1 MSRLRESED
10 EAALFRRRAL
20 VAGVA
25 VALGV
30 LVLMAHYFRLQV
42 VDHAQYQARSEQNR
56 LKVRPLPPTR
66 GLIFDREG
74 RLLADNQLAWRLQV
88 IPERAGDV
96 AVALEA
102 LRPVIGLDD
111 ADIARYTEERQ
122 RHRAFQSVPV
132 KLRLGEAELTRFAL
146 EQHRF
151 PGFEVVPYPLRT
163 YPMGPALAHIL
174 GYVGRIS
181 SEDEARIAEKREL
194 REAYRG
200 TSHIGKD
207 GIELVYE
214 DQLHGRVGREIVE
227 TNALGRALRTV
238 ERQPPVPG
246 LDLYLS
252 VDARLQ
258 LAAIEAFGNETGAAV
273 AIDPRNG
280 EVLALVSLP
289 AYDPNLFVG
298 GISFRDYNALN
309 TDPERPLFNRA
320 LRGGYAPGSTLK
332 PFVALA
338 GLEYGLRTP
347 ATRVPSTGAF
357 TIPGSTQRIRDWK
370 VGGHGMIDLRE
381 SLAQSVNTY
390 YLSLALDLGIDRF
403 HDYLTRFGFGQPTGI
418 DLNAEAVGVLPSRD
432 WKRARFN
439 QAWFPGETALVGIG
453 QGYNVVTPLQ
463 LAHATAILAAGGT
476 VHAPRLLRSTRA
488 AHDAALQPAPRPAPQ
503 AGVVMNP
510 AHLQA
515 ITEGLVAVLH
525 GPTGTARAV
534 GQGSPYQVAGKTG
547 TAQTFGLRGGTYR
560 ESEVSRKLRHMALF
574 MGYAPAE
581 APTIAIAVVVEHGGS
596 GSRAAAPVA
605 KRILDAWLLP
615 PGTPSTVGDAVLG
628 LPPAEAQPPDQ
639 TEESA
644 EADPEAGDIDAT
656 DGNEDAADTSEPV
669 DPTDTEARDAD
680 AAAEA
685 ESGPP

>member
-10 EAALFRRRAL
+10 EAELFRRRAVL
-20 VAGVA
+20 AGVA

-30 LVLMAHYFRLQV
+30 LLLLVHYFRLQV

-88 IPERAGDV
+88 IPERADDV
-96 AVALEA
+96 GAALAA
-102 LRPVIGLDD
+102 LRPIIGLDD
-111 ADIARYTEERQ
+111 NDIARYTEERQ

-163 YPMGPALAHIL
+163 YPMGPAMAHIL

-181 SEDEARIAEKREL
+181 TDDEAKMDREQ
-194 REAYRG
+194 RAAYRG
-200 TSHIGKD
+200 TTHIGKD
-207 GIELVYE
+207 GIELHYE
-214 DQLHGRVGREIVE
+214 PQLHGQMGRETVEINAVGR
-227 TNALGRALRTV
+227 LLRTV
-238 ERQPPVPG
+238 DRSPPQPG

-252 VDARLQ
+252 IDARLQ
-258 LAAIEAFGNETGAAV
+258 LAAIEAFGSESGAAV

-298 GISFRDYNALN
+298 GISFGDYNALN

-338 GLEYGLRTP
+338 GLEYGVRT
-347 ATRVPSTGAF
+347 ASTRVPSTGAF

-370 VGGHGMIDLRE
+370 AGGHGMIDLRE

-390 YLSLALDLGIDRF
+390 YLSLALDLGIDRV
-403 HDYLTRFGFGQPTGI
+403 HNYLTRFGFGQPTGI
-418 DLNAEAVGVLPSRD
+418 DLNAEAIGVLPSRD

-453 QGYNVVTPLQ
+453 QGYSVVTPLQ

-476 VHAPRLLRSTRA
+476 AHPPRLLMSTRA
-488 AHDAALQPAPRPAPQ
+488 AHDAAPQPASRPPAQ
-503 AGVVMNP
+503 TGVVQNP
-510 AHLQA
+510 ALLPA
-515 ITEGLVAVLH
+515 ISDGLVAVLH

-534 GQGSPYQVAGKTG
+534 GRGSPYQIAGKTG
-547 TAQTFGLRGGTYR
+547 TAQTFGLRGSTYR

-581 APTIAIAVVVEHGGS
+581 APTIAVAVVVEHGGS

-615 PGTPSTVGDAVLG
+615 PGAPSTVNDDALDVVTAAEQ
-628 LPPAEAQPPDQ
+628 PASDTDESVDTQPAADDGHDNTSDTP
-639 TEESA
+639 ESA
-644 EADPEAGDIDAT
+644 EP
-656 DGNEDAADTSEPV
+656 ADTG
-669 DPTDTEARDAD
+669 RRNAD
-680 AAAEA
+680 STPETATA
-685 ESGPP
+685 P

>member
-1 MSRLRESED
+1 MSRLRESEN
-10 EAALFRRRAL
+10 EAALFRRRAA

-30 LVLMAHYFRLQV
+30 LLLLAHYFRLQV

-96 AVALEA
+96 AAALEA
-102 LRPVIGLDD
+102 LRPIIGLDD
-111 ADIARYTEERQ
+111 SDIVRYTEERQ

-163 YPMGPALAHIL
+163 YPMGPAMAHVL

-181 SEDEARIAEKREL
+181 TDDEAKMDREQ
-194 REAYRG
+194 RAAYRG
-200 TSHIGKD
+200 TTHIGKD
-207 GIELVYE
+207 GIELYYE
-214 DQLHGRVGREIVE
+214 PQLHGRMGRETVE
-227 TNALGRALRTV
+227 TNAVGRLLRTV
-238 ERQPPVPG
+238 DRSPPVPG

-252 VDARLQ
+252 IDARLQ
-258 LAAIEAFGNETGAAV
+258 LAAIEAFGNESGAAV

-298 GISFRDYNALN
+298 GISFRDYHALN

-332 PFVALA
+332 PFIALA
-338 GLEYGLRTP
+338 GLEYGLRN
-347 ATRVPSTGAF
+347 ASTRVSSTGAF

-370 VGGHGMIDLRE
+370 IGGHGMVDLRE

-390 YLSLALDLGIDRF
+390 YLSLALELGIDRI
-403 HDYLTRFGFGQPTGI
+403 HAYLSGFGFGQPTGI
-418 DLNAEAVGVLPSRD
+418 DLNAEAAGVLPSRD

-476 VHAPRLLRSTRA
+476 VHPPRLLRSTRA
-488 AHDAALQPAPRPAPQ
+488 AHDAAPQPAPKPPART
-503 AGVVMNP
+503 AAVRNP
-510 AHLQA
+510 ALLPA
-515 ITEGLVAVLH
+515 ITDGLVAVLH

-534 GQGSPYQVAGKTG
+534 GQGSPYRVAGKTG

-615 PGTPSTVGDAVLG
+615 PGTPSTVADDTLDLAPVEEQ
-628 LPPAEAQPPDQ
+628 PAD
-639 TEESA
+639 
-644 EADPEAGDIDAT
+644 EADPADA
-656 DGNEDAADTSEPV
+656 EPAADDGGAA
-669 DPTDTEARDAD
+669 DPADRTASDTATETL
-680 AAAEA
+680 
-685 ESGPP
+685 P

>member
-1 MSRLRESED
+1 MSRLRESEN
-10 EAALFRRRAL
+10 EAALFRRRAA

-30 LVLMAHYFRLQV
+30 LLLLAHYFRLQV

-96 AVALEA
+96 AAALEA
-102 LRPVIGLDD
+102 LRPIIGLDD
-111 ADIARYTEERQ
+111 SDIARYTEERQ

-163 YPMGPALAHIL
+163 YPMGPAMAHVL

-181 SEDEARIAEKREL
+181 TDDEAKMDREQ
-194 REAYRG
+194 RAAYRG
-200 TSHIGKD
+200 TTHIGKD
-207 GIELVYE
+207 GIELYYE
-214 DQLHGRVGREIVE
+214 PQLHGRMGRETVE
-227 TNALGRALRTV
+227 TNAVGRLLRTV
-238 ERQPPVPG
+238 DRSPPVPG

-252 VDARLQ
+252 IDARLQ
-258 LAAIEAFGNETGAAV
+258 LAAIEAFGNESGAAV

-298 GISFRDYNALN
+298 GISFRDYHALN

-332 PFVALA
+332 PFIALA
-338 GLEYGLRTP
+338 GLEYGLRN
-347 ATRVPSTGAF
+347 ASTRVSSTGAF

-370 VGGHGMIDLRE
+370 IGGHGMVDLRE

-390 YLSLALDLGIDRF
+390 YLSLALELGIDRI
-403 HDYLTRFGFGQPTGI
+403 HAYLSGFGFGQPTGI
-418 DLNAEAVGVLPSRD
+418 DLNAEAAGVLPSRD

-476 VHAPRLLRSTRA
+476 VHPPRLLRSTRA
-488 AHDAALQPAPRPAPQ
+488 AHDAAPQPAPKPPART
-503 AGVVMNP
+503 AAVRNP
-510 AHLQA
+510 ALLPA
-515 ITEGLVAVLH
+515 ITDGLVAVLH

-534 GQGSPYQVAGKTG
+534 GQGSPYRVAGKTG

-615 PGTPSTVGDAVLG
+615 PGTPSTVADDTLDLAPVEEQ
-628 LPPAEAQPPDQ
+628 PAD
-639 TEESA
+639 
-644 EADPEAGDIDAT
+644 EADPADA
-656 DGNEDAADTSEPV
+656 EPAADDGGAA
-669 DPTDTEARDAD
+669 DPADRTASDTATETL
-680 AAAEA
+680 
-685 ESGPP
+685 P

>member
-1 MSRLRESED
+1 MSRDRLRESED

-20 VAGVA
+20 VAGLA

-30 LVLMAHYFRLQV
+30 LVLLAHYFRLQV

-88 IPERAGDV
+88 VPERAGDV
-96 AVALEA
+96 AAALEA
-102 LRPVIGLDD
+102 LRPIIGLDD
-111 ADIARYTEERQ
+111 TDVERYIEERK

-181 SEDEARIAEKREL
+181 SEDEARIAERREL

-200 TSHIGKD
+200 TTHIGKD

-214 DQLHGRVGREIVE
+214 TQLHGRVGREIVE
-227 TNALGRALRTV
+227 TNALGRVLRTV
-238 ERQPPVPG
+238 EREPPVPG

-252 VDARLQ
+252 IDARLQ
-258 LAAIEAFGNETGAAV
+258 LAAIEAFGNESGAAV

-338 GLEYGLRTP
+338 GLEYGLRE
-347 ATRVPSTGAF
+347 ASTRIPSTGAF

-370 VGGHGMIDLRE
+370 VGGHGMVDLRE

-390 YLSLALDLGIDRF
+390 YLSLALDLGIDRL
-403 HDYLTRFGFGQPTGI
+403 HDYLSRFGFGQPTGI

-476 VHAPRLLRSTRA
+476 AHAPRLLRSTRA
-488 AHDAALQPAPRPAPQ
+488 AHDAALQPAPRP
-503 AGVVMNP
+503 P
-510 AHLQA
+510 ARVGLVDVPDHLKS
-515 ITEGLVAVLH
+515 IDEGLVAVLH
-525 GPTGTARAV
+525 GPTGTAQAV
-534 GQGSPYQVAGKTG
+534 GRGSPYRVAGKTG

-560 ESEVSRKLRHMALF
+560 ESEVTRKLRHMALF

-615 PGTPSTVGDAVLG
+615 PGTPSTVDDAALADPAPADDT
-628 LPPAEAQPPDQ
+628 PPAADDRDDAP
-639 TEESA
+639 SA
-644 EADPEAGDIDAT
+644 ADPAADSAGADDAT
-656 DGNEDAADTSEPV
+656 DTRAP
-669 DPTDTEARDAD
+669 TEA
-680 AAAEA
+680 
-685 ESGPP
+685 P

>member
-1 MSRLRESED
+1 MSQRRIRDAED
-10 EAALFRRRAL
+10 EKALFRRRAAF
-20 VAGVA
+20 AG
-25 VALGV
+25 LGVGLAV
-30 LVLMAHYFRLQV
+30 LVLMTHYFRLQV
-42 VDHAQYQARSEQNR
+42 VNHAQFQARSEQNR

-88 IPERAGDV
+88 VPERAGDV
-96 AVALEA
+96 PAALEA
-102 LRPVIGLDD
+102 LRPIIGLDD
-111 ADIARYTEERQ
+111 QDVARYTEERK

-132 KLRLGEAELTRFAL
+132 KLRMGEAELTRFAL

-163 YPMGPALAHIL
+163 YPMGASMAHIL

-181 SEDEARIAEKREL
+181 SDDEARIAQRREL
-194 REAYRG
+194 REAYLG
-200 TSHIGKD
+200 STHIGKD
-207 GIELVYE
+207 GIELYHE
-214 DQLHGRVGREIVE
+214 SLLHGRVGREIVE

-238 ERQPPVPG
+238 ERQPPVAG

-252 VDARLQ
+252 IDARLQ
-258 LAAIEAFGNETGAAV
+258 LAAIEAFGTESGAAV

-298 GISFRDYNALN
+298 GISFKDYDALN

-338 GLEYGLRTP
+338 ALEHGLID
-347 ATRVPSTGAF
+347 ASTRIPSTGAF

-370 VGGHGMIDLRE
+370 AGGHGMVDLRE

-390 YLSLALDLGIDRF
+390 YLSIALDLGIDRL
-403 HDYLTRFGFGQPTGI
+403 HDYLFRFGFGQTTGI
-418 DLNAEAVGVLPSRD
+418 DLNAEAVGVLPSRA
-432 WKRARFN
+432 WKRERFD
-439 QAWFPGETALVGIG
+439 QAWFPGETAMVGIG

-463 LAHATAILAAGGT
+463 LAHATAILAAGG
-476 VHAPRLLRSTRA
+476 VAHPPRLLRATRA
-488 AHDAALQPAPRPAPQ
+488 AHDAALQPTPKPPPRTD
-503 AGVVMNP
+503 VVKNP
-510 AHLQA
+510 ALLPA
-515 ITEGLVAVLH
+515 INDGLIAVLH
-525 GPTGTARAV
+525 GPTGTASAV
-534 GQGSPYQVAGKTG
+534 GRGSPYRVAGKTG

-560 ESEVSRKLRHMALF
+560 ENEVSRRLRHMALF

-581 APTIAIAVVVEHGGS
+581 APTIAVAVVVEHGGS

-615 PGTPSTVGDAVLG
+615 PGTPSTVDDTELG
-628 LPPAEAQPPDQ
+628 LLPDEEQAVPEETPAETAGEAAAGG
-639 TEESA
+639 EE
-644 EADPEAGDIDAT
+644 AT
-656 DGNEDAADTSEPV
+656 DVG
-669 DPTDTEARDAD
+669 
-680 AAAEA
+680 
-685 ESGPP
+685 ESGPAAAPDTGSEPQASDDAGDVTP

>member
-1 MSRLRESED
+1 MSRETLRQAKD
-10 EAALFRRRAL
+10 ETALFRSRAL
-20 VAGVA
+20 LAGIA

-30 LVLMAHYFRLQV
+30 LLLLLHYFRLQV
-42 VDHAQYQARSEQNR
+42 IDHEQYQARSEQNR

-88 IPERAGDV
+88 VPERAGDV
-96 AVALEA
+96 LQALER
-102 LRPVIGLDD
+102 LRPILDLED
-111 ADIARYTEERQ
+111 SDIARYVEERK

-132 KLRLGEAELTRFAL
+132 KLRMDEDQLVRFAL

-163 YPMGPALAHIL
+163 YPMGPAMAHIL

-181 SEDEARIAEKREL
+181 SDDEARLAEQRER

-207 GIELVYE
+207 GIELIYE
-214 DQLHGRVGREIVE
+214 DRLHGRVGREIVE
-227 TNALGRALRTV
+227 TNAVGRVLRTV
-238 ERQPPVPG
+238 ERQPPVAG
-246 LDLYLS
+246 VDLYLS
-252 VDARLQ
+252 IDARLQ
-258 LAAIEAFGNETGAAV
+258 LAAIEAFGGESGAAV

-289 AYDPNLFVG
+289 SYDPNPFVG
-298 GISFRDYNALN
+298 GISVSDYQALMS
-309 TDPERPLFNRA
+309 DPERPMFNRA

-338 GLEYGLRTP
+338 GMEHGLRNA
-347 ATRVPSTGAF
+347 ATRIPSTGAF

-370 VGGHGMIDLRE
+370 AGGHGMVDLRE

-390 YLSLALDLGIDRF
+390 YLSLALDLGIDRV
-403 HDYLTRFGFGQPTGI
+403 HDYLTRFSFGQPTGI
-418 DLNAEAVGVLPSRD
+418 DLNAEAIGVLPSRD
-432 WKRARFN
+432 WKRKRFN
-439 QAWFPGETALVGIG
+439 QSWFPGETALVGIG
-453 QGYNVVTPLQ
+453 QGYTVVTPLQ

-476 VHAPRLLRSTRA
+476 ARPPRLLWSTRA
-488 AHDAALQPAPRPAPQ
+488 AHDATPQPAPKPAAQP
-503 AGVVMNP
+503 GVVQNP
-510 AHLQA
+510 ELLPA
-515 ITEGLVAVLH
+515 ITAGLVAVLH

-534 GQGSPYQVAGKTG
+534 GRASPYQVAGKTG
-547 TAQTFGLRGGTYR
+547 TAQTFGLRGGVYR
-560 ESEVSRKLRHMALF
+560 ENSVSRKLRHMALF

-615 PGTPSTVGDAVLG
+615 PGTPSTV
-628 LPPAEAQPPDQ
+628 
-639 TEESA
+639 
-644 EADPEAGDIDAT
+644 
-656 DGNEDAADTSEPV
+656 DAADLDLAPTDALPGDAAGAEDTDSDPGTDAEPV
-669 DPTDTEARDAD
+669 DP
-680 AAAEA
+680 AAADT
-685 ESGPP
+685 PDPVP